1 MKARFTESQPSVKVV
16 DAGNKY
22 YIFICLNEQTCIEE
36 ITDEDGDRTEQTCYE
51 YDYNEVVTEKNKI
64 DIIDVQDNPQNY
76 IDYNVKETSVEERVQ
91 ELEDALDMLLS
102 GVTE

>member
-1 MKARFTESQPSVKVV
+1 MKARFIESQPSVKVV

-22 YIFICLNEQTCIEE
+22 YIFICLNVQTCIEE
-36 ITDEDGDRTEQTCYE
+36 ITDEDGNRTEQTYYE
-51 YDYNEVVTEKNKI
+51 YDYNEIVTEKNKI

-76 IDYNVKETSVEERVQ
+76 IDYTVKETSVEERVQ
-91 ELEDALDMLLS
+91 DLEDALDMLLS